1 MDYSKLS
8 DEELRHLSNENYSNL
23 SEDTLN
29 ALTKEINAVPKA
41 EEAALKQST
50 LNENRLT
57 GAALGAAFG
66 AKNVSPY
73 VGGFYA
79 LKEIAKELKPTIPTP
94 QVTVEAAP
102 ISYNTPHGVG
112 QPGVNSA
119 AANEGIIIKNK
130 IMQEALQ
137 NPGYKSPGNSR
148 LLMPEQVARTLETVA
163 PAAQELSALDKT
175 KMAVSKV
182 GNVMAPAG
190 IAGKVINTVL
200 PVASFAGAGAQG
212 ADALERAL
220 HGDFGRATI
229 SGLGALGSAA
239 SVIPHPL
246 TRALG
251 TGAALSAPA
260 INYLI
265 DQMYGRSGYATGGQI
280 NFKDGGLVYLR

>member
-29 ALTKEINAVPKA
+29 ALTKEINAVPKV
-41 EEAALKQST
+41 EEAALKEST

-94 QVTVEAAP
+94 EVTVVNP
-102 ISYNTPHGVG
+102 QTGYSTPHGVG
-112 QPGVNSA
+112 PGAV
-119 AANEGIIIKNK
+119 ANAEHNVGQVLKNK
-130 IMQEALQ
+130 VAQAALQ
-137 NPGYKSPGNSR
+137 SPGYASPGNSIV
-148 LLMPEQVARTLETVA
+148 LQPENVARSFAT